1 MTASSTQPPKTLREA
16 KELISLLKSRLGLA
30 QVPDSLQP
38 QARGLFPTVAE
49 LLSSNSPSPK
59 ATPPGALPSPALRPA
74 PEIEL
79 GQMPPKVLADFFA
92 NSMTSDL
99 RRILSHECSKSRR
112 HQNPSLIASLYKEIR
127 KRKS

>member
-1 MTASSTQPPKTLREA
+1 MIASSTEPVRTLRQA
-16 KELISLLKSRLGLA
+16 RELIALLKSRLGLA

-38 QARGLFPTVAE
+38 QARALFPSVTE
-49 LLSSNSPSPK
+49 LLTSEPSSK
-59 ATPPGALPSPALRPA
+59 ATPAGALPSPALRPA

-92 NSMTSDL
+92 NSMSSDL

-112 HQNPSLIASLYKEIR
+112 HQNPGVIASLYKELK